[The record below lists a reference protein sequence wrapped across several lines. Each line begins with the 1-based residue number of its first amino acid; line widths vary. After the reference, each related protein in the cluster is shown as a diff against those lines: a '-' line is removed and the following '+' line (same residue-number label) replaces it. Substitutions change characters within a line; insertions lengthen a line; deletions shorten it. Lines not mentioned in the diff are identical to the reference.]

1 MRERS
6 PVRATI
12 RAVGFGCLMLGSGI
26 AGYVGWLLWGT
37 GLETAKAQEQLR
49 TVVTR
54 RWDDPVPPPAK
65 EERYLPGEAYAAIVI
80 PSIDVDFVVVEGPEN
95 ASYRSYEWTSA
106 LKRGPAH
113 YPDSAD
119 PWDGTGRVGIAGH
132 RTTYLHPFL
141 NLDRVGPGDRIRV
154 ITKHGTFVYKVDH
167 NSGSIEPASART
179 GSFWIEEAS
188 SGAVLAQTEQPTL
201 VLTTCHPKYSS
212 RQRWI
217 VTATLERASVPDRG

>member
-37 GLETAKAQEQLR
+37 GLETARAQEQLR
-49 TVVTR
+49 TVVTD
-54 RWDDPVPPPAK
+54 RWDDPVPAPAK

-80 PSIDVDFVVVEGPEN
+80 PSIDVDFVVVEGPEE

-106 LKRGPAH
+106 LKKGPAH

-141 NLDRVGPGDRIRV
+141 NLDRVKVGQRIRLL
-154 ITKHGTFVYKVDH
+154 TKHGTFHYEVDRVYVV
-167 NSGSIEPASART
+167 P
-179 GSFWIEEAS
+179 EAG
-188 SGAVLAQTEQPTL
+188 SGAALEQTEEPTL
-201 VLTTCHPKYSS
+201 VLTTCNPKYSS
-212 RQRWI
+212 RERLI
-217 VTATLERASVPDRG
+217 VTATLERSSVPERR